1 MDPRQTIPTTATPAS
16 GVLPVVDPRP
26 AAANVGI
33 SNYTTGGHNPT
44 TGRTN
49 VFGAPYHAA
58 APPVTAAGKKKIF
71 SDHHERTFPNIC
83 FR

>member
-1 MDPRQTIPTTATPAS
+1 MDPRQTIPTTSTPVS
-16 GVLPVVDPRP
+16 GVMPVVDPRP
-26 AAANVGI
+26 AAANVGV

-58 APPVTAAGKKKIF
+58 APPVTAAGMMK
-71 SDHHERTFPNIC
+71 
-83 FR
+83 